1 MLMIEG
7 KSFFRG
13 VWRERENQEQ
23 HLQEG
28 LAAITTPGSL
38 LMAGLTGRDCPTV
51 LCAKAWMLAVFSFTC
66 STSVCTSVR
75 LSGGKGGRAPELEGW
90 LFSSS
95 SRPSGIQSGPM
106 PLSLPLSR
114 CPKTQ
119 KNDSS
124 PESLHCLQL
133 LIPLLPSSLSPS
145 RVKTK
150 TTVSISVRDGK
161 MEVRKSSWEKQNWG
175 PCADEDG
182 SPPSMKNSST

>member
-1 MLMIEG
+1 MMLMIEG

-75 LSGGKGGRAPELEGW
+75 LSGGKRGKGTRIGRLAVQQ
-90 LFSSS
+90 FF
-95 SRPSGIQSGPM
+95 PS
-106 PLSLPLSR
+106 LR
-114 CPKTQ
+114 
-119 KNDSS
+119 D
-124 PESLHCLQL
+124 
-133 LIPLLPSSLSPS
+133 
-145 RVKTK
+145 
-150 TTVSISVRDGK
+150 SVRTQAP
-161 MEVRKSSWEKQNWG
+161 V
-175 PCADEDG
+175 
-182 SPPSMKNSST
+182 PPSEQVP